1 MSEVSLDFY
10 KQPKVTQVFE
20 KTIHLI
26 KLNAIK
32 SVCQQQG
39 NIDISFI
46 GNLAMQ
52 DSGND

>member
-32 SVCQQQG
+32 SV
-39 NIDISFI
+39 NKLPTI
-46 GNLAMQ
+46 GQ
-52 DSGND
+52 Y